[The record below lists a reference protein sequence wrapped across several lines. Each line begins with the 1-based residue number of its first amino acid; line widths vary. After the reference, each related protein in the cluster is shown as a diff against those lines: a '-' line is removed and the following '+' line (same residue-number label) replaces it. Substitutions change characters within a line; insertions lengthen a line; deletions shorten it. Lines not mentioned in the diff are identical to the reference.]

1 MAPKYYPVHHKVIL
15 DALSTLDFS
24 QIKTREEADKQLGK
38 FIIEP
43 SVRQFL
49 LKNVY
54 RKTSEELGLRIN
66 LPVLRERVAEI
77 GTALP
82 VGTVYNGETLFVV
95 GGKSSYVLPE
105 DMTLIK
111 QHFPKAERVVI
122 QDAGHWIQVEKPKEF
137 FETTY
142 QFLQK

>member
-1 MAPKYYPVHHKVIL
+1 M
-15 DALSTLDFS
+15 
-24 QIKTREEADKQLGK
+24 
-38 FIIEP
+38 
-43 SVRQFL
+43 
-49 LKNVY
+49 
-54 RKTSEELGLRIN
+54 RIN